1 MTRRQTTAPRS
12 QTATT
17 TTAYT
22 PSTKPPYTGSGTEVV
37 DGLTVTHGVPAER
50 LIAVAR
56 WHERDRFGR
65 ERHGR
70 HEKISARLRQVANDN
85 GRAA

>member
-1 MTRRQTTAPRS
+1 MTRRQTTVPRS
-12 QTATT
+12 PATT
-17 TTAYT
+17 TPTYA
-22 PSTKPPYTGSGTEVV
+22 PSPKPPYTGSGTEVV

-65 ERHGR
+65 ERQGR
-70 HEKISARLRQVANDN
+70 HEKIAARLRQVANDN